1 MLCLRAELHTIARTL
16 SCTTSAHNDAGLRAI
31 DWGTER
37 IRVSVNK
44 TLKCIERKKKQFM
57 NLLQDL

>member
-37 IRVSVNK
+37 IRVSVNI
-44 TLKCIERKKKQFM
+44 TLKCIEQKKKS
-57 NLLQDL
+57 NL